1 MKEGCFKI
9 SPTAYL
15 QKVLKAFMADW
26 WPLLALPVLVC
37 ASLAVVSVN
46 FLIVALMLVFVAAPM
61 AMALLYIYYVLS
73 LEASWSVADKSV
85 VQRPNG
91 DLLLTFADERRQPR
105 LIACG
110 EVAGVSADAHSL
122 LLRLKVRRYTYL
134 VIPLTQFDGEAEAA
148 QFAKV
153 YANNDKNLKNNE

>member
-15 QKVLKAFMADW
+15 QKVLKAFLADW

-37 ASLAVVSVN
+37 ASLAVINVN
-46 FLIVALMLVFVAAPM
+46 FIVVALMLVLVAAPM

-73 LEASWSVADKSV
+73 LEASWSVAGKCV
-85 VQRPNG
+85 AQRPNG
-91 DLLLTFADERRQPR
+91 DLMLTFADERRQPR
-105 LIACG
+105 LIARG
-110 EVAGVSADAHSL
+110 EVAGVTADANSL
-122 LLRLKVRRYTYL
+122 LLRLAVRRYTYL
-134 VIPLTQFDGEAEAA
+134 VIPLAQFEGEAEAR

-153 YANNDKNLKNNE
+153 YADNDKKS

>member
-1 MKEGCFKI
+1 MKEDCFKI

-15 QKVLKAFMADW
+15 QKVLKAFIADW

-46 FLIVALMLVFVAAPM
+46 FLIVALMLVFVAVPM

-105 LIACG
+105 LIARG
-110 EVAGVSADAHSL
+110 EVAGVTADAHSL

-134 VIPLTQFDGEAEAA
+134 VIPFAQFDDEAEAA
-148 QFAKV
+148 QFAKA